1 MAAKNCTLDE
11 RLEKA
16 STMYSYG
23 KLYHFMGRHNRAS
36 VSSSV
41 LNIPR
46 DFVFV
51 EILNVTYDTS
61 IPIFGC
67 KVSKSLANVAR

>member
-1 MAAKNCTLDE
+1 MAAKHFTLDG

-16 STMYSYG
+16 STMYYSYG
-23 KLYHFMGRHNRAS
+23 ELYHFMGRHNRAS

-46 DFVFV
+46 EFVSV
-51 EILNVTYDTS
+51 EILDVTYDTS
-61 IPIFGC
+61 IPTLG
-67 KVSKSLANVAR
+67 VR